1 MLLLSTGLESY
12 QDMFSK
18 HLNFLSTYLAQD
30 DKWHYTSQS
39 KKSRQ
44 KSVSFLGPKLWSK
57 INPSTKNIKT
67 MASLIH
73 AVKKNIS
80 LHLKT

>member
-1 MLLLSTGLESY
+1 MTNGIT
-12 QDMFSK
+12 QA
-18 HLNFLSTYLAQD
+18 NQ
-30 DKWHYTSQS
+30 